1 MSYTYFDPSTAT
13 DLAKFQGT
21 LSGIQAGNASYVGV
35 ACAPTSIYN
44 QAGFYA
50 VQDTDTGYV
59 KLQKMHDDSLYTKQW
74 YDQSLGTIFDFS
86 EGGSGVTH
94 VRDDGANST
103 NSTNSTNA
111 STTNSIN
118 SSYYGNYT
126 NNSTTNTSTNSST
139 TSSTTNSSTSSAT
152 NSASQSASS
161 GMIEYPWGSG
171 YVAVDPNN
179 GVSSTTN
186 ADGSGEILV
195 DEEGEPITLDAADL
209 EELVDAGIYSSTQE
223 ALEATLAEGYTVTD
237 EEQAKLGIYSEE
249 DESKIQ
255 LMMDKYELTR
265 SEAIQKLG
273 DTIGPKAD
281 SSEIETMFN
290 NLVNS
295 GFSKEDAASYLEE
308 LGYEVPSELTAE
320 QPVYSDADENKIAA
334 LMQSTG
340 CSREEAINILGVKPD
355 EPGVLRSIGNA
366 IGGFFGSIGEGISN
380 AWNSFVDWIW

>member
-103 NSTNSTNA
+103 NSTNS
-111 STTNSIN
+111 SNS
-118 SSYYGNYT
+118 
-126 NNSTTNTSTNSST
+126 STTNTSTNSST

-152 NSASQSASS
+152 NSASQSDSS